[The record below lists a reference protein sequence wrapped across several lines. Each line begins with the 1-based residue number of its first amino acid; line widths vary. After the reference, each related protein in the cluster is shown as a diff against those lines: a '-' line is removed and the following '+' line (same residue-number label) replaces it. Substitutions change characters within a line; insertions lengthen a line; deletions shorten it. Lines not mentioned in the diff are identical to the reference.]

1 MHYLINRPHQIEARI
16 YPSLPCQFGSSHILT
31 LNDLLVA
38 NSFAIPVNSKF
49 TGIFSGSGKYE
60 AADLVAFINCNHPV
74 MSPPAMK
81 NQKAIVSIAIGDK
94 YLVNWKRYCEPNW
107 RGYANKNGFD
117 LICFEQP
124 LDHSERAG
132 KRSPAWQKCLILS
145 QDAVRDYERVVWV
158 DSDIMFNDCA
168 PDITAGVHRDK
179 VGAIDDGGF
188 REEFHQRV
196 DKLWP
201 TAIPNHTPREYY
213 RNYGLPDDCDESV
226 NTGVLVLSP
235 FYHREILEHVYY
247 AYEEKGGREWLMEQR
262 PLSYELLKRDLV
274 QFLDPRFNVMLSIE
288 EIVHYPFLLP
298 PPAPPD
304 SKGLLARIERKVR
317 KMLPVVSPLQTFR
330 IAAVNTIYQSSY
342 FMHFGGKIDDMA
354 LVNPGASSWWNVS
367 NAVTTEITR
376 EESRGRTWT
385 TKLARTQGRAP
396 EPSPGFEWNLRS
408 PSKNGPDN

>member
-1 MHYLINRPHQIEARI
+1 MHFTALHLVGTRGRPLARI
-16 YPSLPCQFGSSHILT
+16 LGLSSRNRSLIGDRLSFLPSGST
-31 LNDLLVA
+31 L
-38 NSFAIPVNSKF
+38 F
-49 TGIFSGSGKYE
+49 TGVFSGSRKYE
-60 AADLVAFINCNHPV
+60 TTYLVAFITPTIRSSCPSV
-74 MSPPAMK
+74 MK
-81 NQKAIVSIAIGDK
+81 NQQAIVSIAIGDK
-94 YLVNWKRYCEPNW
+94 YLVNWKRYCEANW
-107 RGYANKNGFD
+107 RSYANKNGFD

-124 LDHSERAG
+124 LDKSERAS

-145 QDAVRDYERVVWV
+145 QEAVRDYERVVWV

-188 REEFHQRV
+188 SEVFHKRIH
-196 DKLWP
+196 KLWP
-201 TAIPNHTPREYY
+201 TAIPNSTPREYY
-213 RNYGLPDDCDESV
+213 RRYGLPDDCDKAV

-235 FYHREILEHVYY
+235 FYHRDILEHVYDN
-247 AYEEKGGREWLMEQR
+247 YEEKGGREWHMEQR

-274 QFLDPRFNVMLSIE
+274 QFLDPRFNVMLPVE

-304 SKGLLARIERKVR
+304 PKGLLARIERKVR
-317 KMLPVVSPLQTFR
+317 KMLPVSSPDQTFR

-367 NAVTTEITR
+367 NAATTEVTR
-376 EESRGRTWT
+376 EESRQMTWT
-385 TKLARTQGRAP
+385 TKLERTH
-396 EPSPGFEWNLRS
+396 
-408 PSKNGPDN
+408 